1 MLLEIPFFC
10 SPYQSITFKG
20 SGKES
25 DDAQQSYIPREQHA
39 SADVLMYVGN
49 LESPLLGAEVTLK
62 AASQTVFNLHVC
74 QYSASAL

>member
-1 MLLEIPFFC
+1 
-10 SPYQSITFKG
+10 
-20 SGKES
+20 
-25 DDAQQSYIPREQHA
+25 
-39 SADVLMYVGN
+39 MYVGN